1 MANTAPISASS
12 MISPVSE
19 EKITCTPL
27 AWVMGVTA
35 CTISSSASRISPRPM
50 PTRPSC
56 PARLCLRPRK
66 KITPIKI
73 SSGDSQE
80 RSKVRIRAISAV
92 PTSAP
97 STITSAG
104 ASATRSC
111 ATNEVTSMVVA
122 LLLWTSAVTPIPAQK
137 ASGFFSTLRLST
149 VRNRAPNT
157 RITPVRTICVPQTSS
172 ATAEADVAESAR

>member
-12 MISPVSE
+12 IMSPVNE
-19 EKITCTPL
+19 AKMTCTPL
-27 AWVMGVTA
+27 AWVIGVTA
-35 CTISSSASRISPRPM
+35 CTISSSASRISPRPI

-66 KITPIKI
+66 KMTPIKI

-80 RSKVRIRAISAV
+80 RSNVRIRAISAV

-97 STITSAG
+97 RTITSAG

-122 LLLWTSAVTPIPAQK
+122 LLLCTSAVTPMPAQK
-137 ASGFFSTLRLST
+137 ASGFFSTLPLRT
-149 VRNRAPNT
+149 VRKRAPNT
-157 RITPVRTICVPQTSS
+157 RITPVRTI
-172 ATAEADVAESAR
+172 